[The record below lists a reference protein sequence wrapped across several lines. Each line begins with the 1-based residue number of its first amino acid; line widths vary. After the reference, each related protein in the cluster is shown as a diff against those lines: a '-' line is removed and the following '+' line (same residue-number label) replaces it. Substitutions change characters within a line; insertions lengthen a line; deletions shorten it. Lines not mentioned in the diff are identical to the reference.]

1 MRLPLAM
8 IALLWVAPAA
18 ARAEPGGHTWHPV
31 SEWYKELLAPSEMSA
46 FAPTAEQSELRV
58 RDGDDPRWAVANF
71 DDSGWKVADRY
82 SALPRNAGVFW
93 VRFHTRATAPGTTLP
108 TGFFVGETA
117 ASEIYWDGV
126 LVHRCGQPG
135 PDRASEVPG
144 PVYSL
149 FDLPGSAVRPG
160 DHLVAMRLSTYWFD
174 RPDKTM
180 NLLVGNVAMG
190 DMMNLSMRGMIVPL
204 LGVGALAF
212 FGVAAIII
220 WVSAGRPKGM
230 LLFAGLNLGG
240 AVTLFSIHVRH
251 LFPLPYS
258 WSYPVWTATE
268 VLVAATAACLLS
280 LVLVKFDLPWR
291 RWLVGAFVTLEA
303 AACVQQALAYHLIGP
318 IKFMIFCWRA
328 AFIGSIVLLGWALLR
343 RRRGAIYVLITA
355 ALAAFWYE
363 ANPERFLSMSFFPT
377 MLPLLLSFVLVIGL
391 DVQEER
397 TKARDARLT
406 AARLELE
413 LLRKSLQPH
422 FLMNTLTVL
431 SQAMEENPGMAA
443 RLIEDL
449 AGEMRELAQF
459 AEHKEVPLSREL
471 DLCRT
476 HLRVMSTRT
485 EKPWHLEVEGADPEA
500 TVPPAL
506 FFNLIENGFTHQQP
520 IEGANAFRLRSE
532 ATRDGIR
539 YVFFSPGGVRTPPD
553 RKAGGNGLRYVKAR
567 LDEGWP
573 GRWSFD
579 HGPVAGGWETRIELR
594 HGPERR
600 TQ

>member
-1 MRLPLAM
+1 
-8 IALLWVAPAA
+8 
-18 ARAEPGGHTWHPV
+18 
-31 SEWYKELLAPSEMSA
+31 
-46 FAPTAEQSELRV
+46 
-58 RDGDDPRWAVANF
+58 
-71 DDSGWKVADRY
+71 
-82 SALPRNAGVFW
+82 
-93 VRFHTRATAPGTTLP
+93 
-108 TGFFVGETA
+108 
-117 ASEIYWDGV
+117 
-126 LVHRCGQPG
+126 
-135 PDRASEVPG
+135 
-144 PVYSL
+144 
-149 FDLPGSAVRPG
+149 
-160 DHLVAMRLSTYWFD
+160 
-174 RPDKTM
+174 
-180 NLLVGNVAMG
+180 
-190 DMMNLSMRGMIVPL
+190 
-204 LGVGALAF
+204 
-212 FGVAAIII
+212 
-220 WVSAGRPKGM
+220 
-230 LLFAGLNLGG
+230 
-240 AVTLFSIHVRH
+240 
-251 LFPLPYS
+251 
-258 WSYPVWTATE
+258 
-268 VLVAATAACLLS
+268 
-280 LVLVKFDLPWR
+280 
-291 RWLVGAFVTLEA
+291 
-303 AACVQQALAYHLIGP
+303 
-318 IKFMIFCWRA
+318 
-328 AFIGSIVLLGWALLR
+328 
-343 RRRGAIYVLITA
+343 
-355 ALAAFWYE
+355 
-363 ANPERFLSMSFFPT
+363 

>member
-1 MRLPLAM
+1 MRLPLA
-8 IALLWVAPAA
+8 ILALLWAA
-18 ARAEPGGHTWHPV
+18 ASPTRAEPGGHTWRPM
-31 SEWYKELLAPSEMSA
+31 SEWYRELISPSEMSA

-58 RDGDDPRWAVANF
+58 RGGDDPRWALPGF
-71 DDSGWKVADRY
+71 DDSDWTVADRT
-82 SALPRNAGVFW
+82 SVLPRDAGIFW
-93 VRFHTRATAPGTTLP
+93 IRFRARATAPGPTLP
-108 TGFFVGETA
+108 AGFFVGETA

-126 LVHRCGQPG
+126 LVHRCGRPG

-160 DHLVAMRLSTYWFD
+160 EHVIAMRTSTYWFN

-190 DMMNLSMRGMIVPL
+190 EMMNMSMRGMIVPL

-220 WVSAGRPKGM
+220 WVSTGRPRGV

-291 RWLVGAFVTLEA
+291 RWLVGAFVAVEA
-303 AACVQQALAYHLIGP
+303 AACVQQALAYHL

-328 AFIGSIVLLGWALLR
+328 AFIGSIVLLAWALLR

-355 ALAAFWYE
+355 ALAAIWYE
-363 ANPERFLSMSFFPT
+363 SDPERFLSVSFFPT
-377 MLPLLLSFVLVIGL
+377 MLPLLLSFVLAIGL

-413 LLRKSLQPH
+413 LLRKGLQPH
-422 FLMNTLTVL
+422 FLMNTLTAL

-459 AEHKEVPLSREL
+459 AEHKEVPLGREL

-476 HLRVMSTRT
+476 HLRVMSMRT
-485 EKPWHLEVEGADPEA
+485 EKPWQLEDGGVDPGA

-520 IEGANAFRLRSE
+520 MEGAHTFRLRSE
-532 ATRDGIR
+532 TTRDVIR
-539 YVFFSPGGVRTPPD
+539 YVFFSPGGVRTPPV
-553 RKAGGNGLRYVKAR
+553 RKAGGNGIRYVKAR

-573 GRWSFD
+573 GRWSFE
-579 HGPVAGGWETRIELR
+579 HGPVDGGWETRIELR
-594 HGPERR
+594 QGPERR
-600 TQ
+600 AP